1 MTSEQSETP
10 ALTNE
15 NRPVQAAK
23 SKNEAIEFEPPVA
36 CVRRLLKNALPKS
49 TNVSKDSAAALTRAC
64 GIFVL
69 YLASC
74 ANDLAREGRR
84 TTVSAKD
91 VLGALHELDFDEFI
105 PQMEKFLEQHR
116 KEEQAKKEEKERLKA
131 SKPEVEK
138 KSEGVSG
145 QRKGVLSL
153 RLLESIIPEMTK
165 MELNHHQR
173 NKRLMSEITIIH
185 LLE

>member
-15 NRPVQAAK
+15 NPPVQAAK

-116 KEEQAKKEEKERLKA
+116 KEEQAKKEEKDRLKA
-131 SKPEVEK
+131 SKPEVEMM
-138 KSEGVSG
+138 EMM

-153 RLLESIIPEMTK
+153 RLLESSIPEMTK